1 MKFMKFGK
9 ALLIGALSAGVILSV
24 TSCVQSYTVGYL
36 YVTGTVTSESNG
48 NGIISGFR
56 IDHNT
61 GQLRPVNVL
70 PVGSGGANPGR
81 AVLIDSSRFLYVLNR
96 GVNAQGGS
104 ECTSP
109 GTLPGPC
116 TGANITQFAVGANGI
131 LTAQQTFNT
140 QGINPFRMI
149 SDGSGSYIFVLD
161 HDSPSSGACSAALGG
176 NVASCGDITVFQVNA
191 ATGRL
196 QLVVNAQITSASGA
210 AIAYFPVP
218 ANPIDFV
225 LNGSTVFTLTGTPA
239 TGDAVFPYQ
248 FSEASGQ
255 LTLTLNSSD
264 SIGAV
269 NNATAIVNAGA
280 NIYVLDNE
288 PPASNPNHAVSQM
301 LPFTAS
307 GSTLQAATSGPIP
320 DDPNLANPIYLL
332 VGAPKGTWLYVAN
345 QGNNTLDTPQ
355 SGIVGYTLNGL
366 NPATQMPGP
375 TFGTGG
381 GPQCLVEDP
390 SNQFFY
396 TANFND
402 STVTGLQVDERAG
415 VLRPLSDATKAPDSY
430 KLTGPPTWCLV
441 DGRVD

>member
-1 MKFMKFGK
+1 MKFTKFGK
-9 ALLIGALSAGVILSV
+9 ALLISALSAGVIVSV

-36 YVTGTVTSESNG
+36 YVTGTATSESTG

-70 PVGSGGANPGR
+70 PVGSGGSNPVR
-81 AVLIDSSRFLYVLNR
+81 AVLLNSSRFLYVLNR
-96 GVNAQGGS
+96 GVNAEGGS
-104 ECTSP
+104 ECTTSD
-109 GTLPGPC
+109 PC
-116 TGANITQFAVGANGI
+116 TGSNITQFAVGANGI
-131 LTAQQTFNT
+131 LTAQQTFST
-140 QGINPFRMI
+140 QGINPFRII

-161 HDSPSSGACSAALGG
+161 HDSPSSAACSAALGG
-176 NVASCGDITVFQVNA
+176 NIASCGDITVFQVNP

-196 QLVVNAQITSASGA
+196 QLVVNAQVTSASGA
-210 AIAYFPVP
+210 PLAYFPVP
-218 ANPIDFV
+218 ANAIDFV
-225 LNGSTVFTLTGTPA
+225 LSGSTVFTLTGTPA
-239 TGDAVFPYQ
+239 AGDAVFPYQ
-248 FSEASGQ
+248 FSAASGQ

-264 SIGAV
+264 SIGDV
-269 NNATAIVNAGA
+269 HNATAIVNAGS

-288 PPASNPNHAVSQM
+288 PPAPPNPTGAVSQM
-301 LPFTAS
+301 LPFSVS

-332 VGAPKGTWLYVAN
+332 VGAPSGKWLYVAN
-345 QGNNTLDTPQ
+345 QGNNTLNTPQ
-355 SGIVGYTLNGL
+355 SGISGYVLNGQ

-381 GPQCLVEDP
+381 GPQCMVEDP
-390 SNQFFY
+390 SNQFYY

-402 STVTGLQVDERAG
+402 STVTGLQVDQRAG
-415 VLRPLSDATKAPDSY
+415 ILRPLSDATKAPNSY